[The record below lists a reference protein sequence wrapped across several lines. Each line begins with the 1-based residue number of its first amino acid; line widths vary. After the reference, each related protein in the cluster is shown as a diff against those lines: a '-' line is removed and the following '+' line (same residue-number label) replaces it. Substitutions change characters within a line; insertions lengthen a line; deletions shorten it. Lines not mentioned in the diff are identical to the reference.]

1 MNGVK
6 AWSLPT
12 SCLWRHL
19 YIHAR
24 RSLPASCLWQH
35 LCIHARRITWLL
47 IVVMSSHSAGVAA
60 APADAPRQKN
70 AKAAAPATDLKKIRG
85 EIRQLRSTLDSARD
99 RQKTLRTKLS
109 TTEKDMGKTSRSLQQ
124 LQQQLQQ
131 HTQSLQQ
138 LRQRQQQHQTRL
150 STHRTALA
158 QQLRASYAMGR
169 QPQQDFVKVVFNQ
182 QDPALFGR
190 NLSYYGYFNRAH
202 VAHIGQITSSLA
214 ELETLEQTTQAQTQ
228 QLTQVQSETER
239 TRQQL
244 ETSRKERSTI
254 LVALSSEIQSKE
266 QHLQQLLEDERD
278 LARLLKRLR
287 DAQKRAKPTP
297 PKSAKPTKPGQP
309 APAEEPRDIARPDPK
324 SAFGRLQGQLDW
336 PAQGALVARYGT
348 SRKLGTSKWQGVLI
362 AAPEGAEVRAV
373 SRGKVVF
380 ADWMRGFGLLMIL
393 DHGNGYMTLY
403 GQNQTVNKSV
413 GTLVDAGD
421 VIASV
426 GNSGGQMSPGLYFE
440 IRRDGVPVNPAAWC
454 R

>member
-6 AWSLPT
+6 
-12 SCLWRHL
+12 
-19 YIHAR
+19 I
-24 RSLPASCLWQH
+24 
-35 LCIHARRITWLL
+35 CIAWLL
-47 IVVMSSHSAGVAA
+47 IGIMSSHSAGVAA
-60 APADAPRQKN
+60 AQDTPRQKN
-70 AKAAAPATDLKKIRG
+70 AKAAAPATDLKKVQG
-85 EIRQLRSTLDSARD
+85 EIRQLRSTLDSARE

-109 TTEKDMGKTSRSLQQ
+109 TTEKDMSKTSRSLQQ
-124 LQQQLQQ
+124 LQQQLQR

-138 LRQRQQQHQTRL
+138 LRQRQQQSQTKL
-150 STHRTALA
+150 STHRNALT

-169 QPQQDFVKVVFNQ
+169 QRQQDFVKIVFNQ

-190 NLSYYGYFNRAH
+190 NLSYYGYLNRAH
-202 VAHIGQITSSLA
+202 MEHISQITASLA
-214 ELETLEQTTQAQTQ
+214 ELETLEQATQTQTQ
-228 QLTQVQSETER
+228 QITQSQRETER

-244 ETSRKERSTI
+244 EASRKKRSTI
-254 LVALSSEIQSKE
+254 LAALGSEIQSKE
-266 QHLQQLLEDERD
+266 QHLQQLLEDERG

-297 PKSAKPTKPGQP
+297 PKSTKPTKPGQP
-309 APAEEPRDIARPDPK
+309 APAEEPRDLARPDTK

-336 PAQGALVARYGT
+336 PTQGALVARYGT

-362 AAPEGAEVRAV
+362 AAPEGAAVRAV

-393 DHGNGYMTLY
+393 DHGDGYMTLY
-403 GQNQTVNKSV
+403 GQNQAVNKNV
-413 GTLVDAGD
+413 GALVDAGD
-421 VIASV
+421 IIASV
-426 GNSGGQMSPGLYFE
+426 GDSGGQMNPGLYFE

>member
-6 AWSLPT
+6 AWSLPA
-12 SCLWRHL
+12 SCLWR
-19 YIHAR
+19 
-24 RSLPASCLWQH
+24 H

-47 IVVMSSHSAGVAA
+47 IVVMSSHSTGVVAA
-60 APADAPRQKN
+60 PIDTAPKQKN

-124 LQQQLQQ
+124 LQQQLQR
-131 HTQSLQQ
+131 HTQSLQR
-138 LRQRQQQHQTRL
+138 LRQRQQQHQTQL
-150 STHRTALA
+150 STHRNALM

-169 QPQQDFVKVVFNQ
+169 QRQQDVLKIVFNQ
-182 QDPALFGR
+182 QDPTLAGR

-202 VAHIGQITSSLA
+202 LAHISQITASLA
-214 ELETLEQTTQAQTQ
+214 ELETLEQTTQTQTQ
-228 QLTQVQSETER
+228 HLTQVQSETER

-244 ETSRKERSTI
+244 EASRKKRSTI

-266 QHLQQLLEDERD
+266 QHLQQLLEDERG
-278 LARLLKRLR
+278 LERLLKRLR

-297 PKSAKPTKPGQP
+297 PKSAKPTKPTKPGQS
-309 APAEEPRDIARPDPK
+309 APAEEPRDVARPDPK

-336 PAQGALVARYGT
+336 PTQGTLVARYGT
-348 SRKLGTSKWQGVLI
+348 SRKLGTSRWQGVLI
-362 AAPEGAEVRAV
+362 SAPEGAEVRAV

-380 ADWMRGFGLLMIL
+380 ADWMRGFGLLIII
-393 DHGNGYMTLY
+393 DHGDGYMTLY
-403 GQNQTVNKSV
+403 GQNQAVNKGV
-413 GTLVDAGD
+413 GALVNVGD

-426 GNSGGQMSPGLYFE
+426 GDSGGQMSPGLYFE